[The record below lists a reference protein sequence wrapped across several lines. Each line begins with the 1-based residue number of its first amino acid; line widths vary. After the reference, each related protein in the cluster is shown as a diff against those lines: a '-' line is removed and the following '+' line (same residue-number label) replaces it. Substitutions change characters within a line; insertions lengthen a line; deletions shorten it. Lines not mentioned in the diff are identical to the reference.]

1 MTRISEYLL
10 RTTRETPA
18 DAELVSHQLM
28 LRSGMVRKVASG
40 IYTWLPLGYRVLRRV
55 EQVVRDVMN
64 ETGAMEMLMPAAQP
78 AELWQESGRW
88 DKYGPELLRITDRH
102 QREFCYGPTHEEVI
116 ADVVRQTVTS
126 YKQLPMTLYQVQTK
140 FRDEIRPRFGV
151 MRAREFIM
159 KDAYSFH
166 IGEESLQKTY
176 DTMHQAYSE
185 IFTRLGLNFRA
196 VMADSGAIGGN
207 TSHEF
212 QVLAE
217 SGEDVIAYCEDSDY
231 AANVERAEALAPAS
245 LDVDTDAALA
255 MEKVATPDCKT
266 IEQVAKFLSVP
277 IEKTVKTLF
286 VKGSEKPLV
295 ALILRGD
302 HSLNE
307 VKAGH
312 CEEVATPLQMAGEA
326 DVKAAIGCGFGSLG
340 PVGLGVPMVVDRD
353 ASVLADFVVGA
364 NEDGFHYQH
373 VQWRRDASYQSIAD
387 LRDVVEGDK
396 SPDGKG
402 LLKLA
407 RGIEVGHIFQNG
419 DVYTKAM
426 GVRVLNENGK
436 QVTLLSGCY
445 GIGVTRIVAAAI
457 EQHHDDRGIVWPD
470 AMAPF
475 EIALLPMNMHK
486 SYRVKQVVEQLYA
499 ELCTAGYDVLFDD
512 RKERPGIMFADSDL
526 IGVPHRL
533 VVSESGLDDGTIE
546 YKARRTGVIEHLPFN
561 DIMAALAERMES

>member
-1 MTRISEYLL
+1 M
-10 RTTRETPA
+10 
-18 DAELVSHQLM
+18 
-28 LRSGMVRKVASG
+28 
-40 IYTWLPLGYRVLRRV
+40 LRRV

-116 ADVVRQTVTS
+116 SDVVRQTITS

-151 MRAREFIM
+151 MRSREFIM

-231 AANVERAEALAPAS
+231 AANVERAEALAPTA

-255 MEKVATPDCKT
+255 MEKIATPDCKT
-266 IEQVAKFLSVP
+266 IESVATFLSVP
-277 IEKTVKTLF
+277 VEKTVKTLF
-286 VKGSEKPLV
+286 VKGSEQPLV

-302 HSLNE
+302 HSLND

-312 CEEVATPLQMAGEA
+312 CPEVATPIQMAGEA
-326 DVKAAIGCGFGSLG
+326 EVKAAMGCGFGSLG
-340 PVGLGVPMVVDRD
+340 PVGLNVPVVVDRD

-364 NEDGFHYQH
+364 NEEGFHYQH
-373 VQWRRDASYQSIAD
+373 VQWTRDASYHSVAD

-426 GVRVLNENGK
+426 SVRVLNENGK